1 MADERRRTVLR
12 QAYELARS
20 GDFGDEQSIEAVWA
34 RYDPAASE
42 WLKSPI
48 VREGLRQ
55 VCDLARAER
64 REEKVALKLEPLPP
78 ALRRC

>member
-1 MADERRRTVLR
+1 MADERRRTFLR

-20 GDFGDEQSIEAVWA
+20 GDFADEQSIEAVLA
-34 RYDPAASE
+34 RDDPAASE
-42 WLKSPI
+42 WLKSPF

-64 REEKVALKLEPLPP
+64 REEKDRSEA
-78 ALRRC
+78 

>member
-12 QAYELARS
+12 QAYKLARS
-20 GDFGDEQSIEAVWA
+20 GDFADEQSIEAVLA
-34 RYDPAASE
+34 RDDPAASE

-55 VCDLARAER
+55 CATSLVLSGVRKR
-64 REEKVALKLEPLPP
+64 VALKLEPLPP

>member
-20 GDFGDEQSIEAVWA
+20 GDFADEQSIEAALA

-64 REEKVALKLEPLPP
+64 REEKGRSEA
-78 ALRRC
+78 